1 MRSLD
6 YDPVIKRT
14 LALIPRQHGRHG
26 NTELSGFNGT
36 FGRTGMAGP
45 TPRRSREPQ
54 RGVLGVREHREQ
66 MERELM

>member
-14 LALIPRQHGRHG
+14 LALIPRQHGWRG
-26 NTELSGFNGT
+26 NMELSSFNGT
-36 FGRTGMAGP
+36 FGRTGR
-45 TPRRSREPQ
+45 THSQEVPRATET
-54 RGVLGVREHREQ
+54 GVLGVREHREQ